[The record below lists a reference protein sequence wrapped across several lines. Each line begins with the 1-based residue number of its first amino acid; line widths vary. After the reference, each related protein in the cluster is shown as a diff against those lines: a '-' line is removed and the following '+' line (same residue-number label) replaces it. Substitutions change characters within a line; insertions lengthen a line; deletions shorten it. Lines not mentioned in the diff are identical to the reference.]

1 MSQEIAQI
9 PYFCR
14 VNYKIAR
21 FFTERTYLFKLS
33 FLLST
38 IARASKF
45 LVIIFMFL
53 TFFVNAASN
62 PIHTQSNKTLIITLK
77 IAKSII
83 RNLNVQKAVPSSSMI
98 LLTKQNRSFNPSELF
113 QIEEQENTCDGG
125 Y

>member
-1 MSQEIAQI
+1 
-9 PYFCR
+9 
-14 VNYKIAR
+14 
-21 FFTERTYLFKLS
+21 
-33 FLLST
+33 
-38 IARASKF
+38 
-45 LVIIFMFL
+45 MFL
-53 TFFVNAASN
+53 TFFVNAVSN

-113 QIEEQENTCDGG
+113 QTEEQENTCDGG